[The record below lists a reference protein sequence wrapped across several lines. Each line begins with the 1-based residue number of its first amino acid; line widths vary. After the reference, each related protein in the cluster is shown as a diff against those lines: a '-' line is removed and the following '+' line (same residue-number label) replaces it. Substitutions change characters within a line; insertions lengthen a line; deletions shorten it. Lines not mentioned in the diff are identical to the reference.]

1 MSDTSPGRPRRV
13 QPPKPR
19 TATSSRRTSSRSASA
34 RRSTTSTRP
43 KTSARSGRTSVPR
56 TGRAAARKGTT
67 ARRRPK
73 GTVHGK
79 DYLLLAAGVGLVIAA
94 TAMGTWA
101 TFAWLFVNL
110 GFDRGT
116 IMPLAIL
123 AVISAGG
130 GVWLLVW
137 IQRVPPFRFIGF
149 ILAFAGFG
157 LILVAAGLAFL
168 RRDWGPAVLL
178 AGILIAAGLGILLYS
193 AQQSS
198 RRRR

>member
-1 MSDTSPGRPRRV
+1 
-13 QPPKPR
+13 
-19 TATSSRRTSSRSASA
+19 
-34 RRSTTSTRP
+34 
-43 KTSARSGRTSVPR
+43 
-56 TGRAAARKGTT
+56 
-67 ARRRPK
+67 
-73 GTVHGK
+73 
-79 DYLLLAAGVGLVIAA
+79 VIAA

-123 AVISAGG
+123 AVLSAGG

-137 IQRVPPFRFIGF
+137 IQRVPPLRFIGF
-149 ILAFAGFG
+149 ILAFAGLG
-157 LILVAAGLAFL
+157 LIFVAAGLAFL

-178 AGILIAAGLGILLYS
+178 AGILIAAGLGMLLYS
-193 AQQSS
+193 AQQST